1 MTTDERIFLI
11 PGPVKGKG
19 RPRFATRGKFAVA
32 YTDKRTASYE
42 NLVKLCYREKYGSAA
57 PYEAGVPLMVK
68 IRACFPIPAS
78 WPKKRK
84 AAAFWH
90 TGKPDGDNI
99 GKIVCDA
106 LNGIAWHD
114 DGQVAVLDVQ
124 KRYVAEYPY
133 CAVAIVAI
141 PAETTEFERGQ
152 A

>member
-1 MTTDERIFLI
+1 MTESRTFLI

-32 YTDKRTASYE
+32 YTDKGTASYE
-42 NLVKLCYREKYGSAA
+42 NLVKLCYREKHATA
-57 PYEAGVPLMVK
+57 TMYEPGVPLMVT
-68 IRACFPIPAS
+68 IRACFPVPAS

-84 AAAFWH
+84 AAAAWH

-114 DGQVAVLDVQ
+114 DGQVAVIEVRKVYGEHPHCCVGIGVLPSSDQ
-124 KRYVAEYPY
+124 EAL
-133 CAVAIVAI
+133 
-141 PAETTEFERGQ
+141 
-152 A
+152 